1 MATQVL
7 YDAYLTVT
15 NAAASPVARD
25 LSARVRSITID
36 QSMAMQD
43 DTAMGDTFTSS
54 AVGLQSWSV
63 TVEFLQDY
71 IADANNAVDATL
83 SGLLAIGK
91 TTALVIR
98 PTSAAKGSTNPEWT
112 GTAVLE
118 SYNPVSGSV
127 GDEAMASA
135 TFSSAGAL
143 SRGV

>member
-7 YDAYLTVT
+7 YDASLTVE
-15 NAAASPVARD
+15 NAAGTARD

-54 AVGLQSWSV
+54 AVGLMTWSV

-71 IADANNAVDATL
+71 IADANNAVDVTL

-91 TTALVIR
+91 TTELVIK
-98 PTSAAKGSTNPEWT
+98 PASGSVSATNPSWT

-143 SRGV
+143 VRATS